1 MGHETD
7 EIEEDSIDLSE
18 EAKVMAAARK
28 VAQAGIW
35 LIRNGYGRMGILP
48 YASPSGCYWR
58 CEFHPAGRLSKA
70 FYRYSTGCGSKY
82 LLQHCGGSVRSTVSP
97 QKLAEAI
104 MVSVPEDMKAAC
116 AGEPGVEMLR
126 WLDELE
132 RALDRGYVPEA
143 FHEYTEDYSRWALVS
158 LINMPASTMAPQP
171 GYVPPGQEKTCLNEP
186 YWHEAETCW
195 QALSKSPA
203 IMLQTATLTDD
214 HFCFEMADRLRQA
227 LNDVEKFDAMRLL
240 RGAIAVIHARP
251 AVDETAPVT
260 RPISMAPQASTMVR
274 RGGRLLAMVHELHK
288 AGYQHLRICAGM
300 SPDGKEWRCRVLPAS
315 QVKIDGW
322 SPAEDTHQYNQYSSN
337 QGKQFFGWTDTE
349 SDDARTLARKFIER
363 FPTTVRDAAGADW
376 AYAGWFTDLLGR
388 VENGE
393 LPVFY
398 QGFDLAP
405 GNRETPMPSP
415 PIYPSRRESTDPT
428 GYPLIPNTALTREHL
443 PPRGADYEQL
453 YPFCLS
459 FDGYAGGLR
468 SIEDCNYIAESIEA
482 KGLSSA
488 SIESLRVAAFIHQRT
503 IKWQDWGPPDERL
516 VQRIRDVVE
525 ELRRRLDS

>member
-1 MGHETD
+1 MSQETD
-7 EIEEDSIDLSE
+7 ELEEDSIELSE
-18 EAKVMAAARK
+18 EAKVMIAARK
-28 VAQAGIW
+28 VVQTGIW
-35 LIRNGYGRMGILP
+35 LIRNGYGQMGILP
-48 YASPSGCYWR
+48 YRSPSGCYWR
-58 CEFHPAGRLSKA
+58 CEFHPAGRPSKA

-82 LLQHCGGSVRSTVSP
+82 LLQHCGGSVRNTVSP

-104 MVSVPEDMKAAC
+104 MVSVPEDIKTAC

-132 RALDRGYVPEA
+132 QALNQGYVPEA
-143 FHEYTEDYSRWALVS
+143 FHEFTEDYSRWALVS
-158 LINMPASTMAPQP
+158 LMNLPASTMASQP
-171 GYVPPGQEKTCLNEP
+171 DYVSPGQEKTCLNEP
-186 YWHEAETCW
+186 YWHEAETRW
-195 QALSKSPA
+195 EMLSKSPA
-203 IMLQTATLTDD
+203 IMLQTAALTDD
-214 HFCFEMADRLRQA
+214 NFCFEMADRLRQA
-227 LNDVEKFDAMRLL
+227 LNDVDKLNAMRLL
-240 RGAIAVIHARP
+240 RSAIAAIHARP
-251 AVDETAPVT
+251 PVDEPAPMI
-260 RPISMAPQASTMVR
+260 RSISIAPQASTMVR
-274 RGGRLLAMVHELHK
+274 WGGRLLAMVHELHK
-288 AGYQHLRICAGM
+288 AGYQCLRICAGM
-300 SPDGKEWRCRVLPAS
+300 SPDGKEWRCLVLPAS
-315 QVKIDGW
+315 QVKTDGW
-322 SPAEDTHQYNQYSSN
+322 SPAEDGHQYNSN

-363 FPTTVRDAAGADW
+363 FPATVRDAAGADW

-398 QGFDLAP
+398 EGFDLAP
-405 GNRETPMPSP
+405 SNREVPMPPP
-415 PIYPSRRESTDPT
+415 PIYPSHRKSTTAT

-443 PPRGADYEQL
+443 PPREANYEQL

-482 KGLSSA
+482 KGLANA

-503 IKWQDWGPPDERL
+503 IKGQDWRPPDECL
-516 VQRIRDVVE
+516 VQRIRNVVE